1 MRLFLHQLRGEQLLF
16 WRSREAAIFTFLL
29 PIVLFLLLGE
39 VYRGKI
45 DGYPAP
51 SALLVGML
59 AYGLA
64 NTAFAG
70 MSISLIVR
78 REGGVLKRIR
88 ATPLPGWTYFC
99 ALLAS
104 TLVVFVL
111 EAIALLVLAR
121 LVYGVKMPER
131 PGSFVVALL
140 LGAFSFACL
149 GLAAAAIVRSGEGS
163 SAVISIIVLPMAFLS
178 GSFGPTRHFPAFLK
192 ALGDVLPLTYMLQLA
207 RRTSLDGLS
216 LWRPQALIVL
226 AVWTAIGIA
235 VALRW
240 FCWEPRAA

>member
-1 MRLFLHQLRGEQLLF
+1 VRLFLHQLRGEQLLF

-39 VYRGKI
+39 VYRGTI
-45 DGYPAP
+45 DGHPAA
-51 SALLVGML
+51 SMLLVGML

-88 ATPLPGWTYFC
+88 ATPLPGWIYFS
-99 ALLAS
+99 ALLTS
-104 TLVVFVL
+104 TLVVFAL
-111 EAIALLVLAR
+111 EAIALLVLAK

-140 LGAFSFACL
+140 AGAFSFACL
-149 GLAAAAIVRSGEGS
+149 GLAAAAVVRSGEGS

-192 ALGDVLPLTYMLQLA
+192 ALGDVLPLTYVLQLA
-207 RRTSLDGLS
+207 QRTALDGLS

-226 AVWTAIGIA
+226 AAWAAAGLA

-240 FCWEPRAA
+240 FRWEPRAA

>member
-1 MRLFLHQLRGEQLLF
+1 VRLFLHQLRGEQLLF

-51 SALLVGML
+51 SMLLVGML
-59 AYGLA
+59 TYGLA

-88 ATPLPGWTYFC
+88 ATPLPGWIYFC
-99 ALLAS
+99 SLLAS
-104 TLVVFVL
+104 TLVVFAL
-111 EAIALLVLAR
+111 EAVALIVLAR
-121 LVYGVKMPER
+121 VAYGVKMPER
-131 PGSFVVALL
+131 PGSFVVVLL
-140 LGAFSFACL
+140 LGAVSFACL

-192 ALGDVLPLTYMLQLA
+192 ALGDVLPLTYVLELA

-226 AVWTAIGIA
+226 IAWAAVGLV

-240 FCWEPRAA
+240 FRWEPRAA